1 MIAYAGLFLAAL
13 IAATVLPMQSEAVLV
28 GLLVAGKHPA
38 AALILVATVGNV
50 LGSVVNWYLGRFLL
64 RYRDRRWFP
73 VSGRQ
78 LARARVWY
86 RRYGRWSLLG
96 SWLPVVGD
104 PLTVA
109 AGLMREPLG
118 PFLVLVTIAKG
129 GRYLALAAAT
139 LAWL

>member
-1 MIAYAGLFLAAL
+1 MIAYAGLFLSAL
-13 IAATVLPMQSEAVLV
+13 VAATVLPMQSEAVLV
-28 GLLVAGKHPA
+28 ALLAAGRHPA
-38 AALILVATVGNV
+38 VALILVATVGNV

-64 RYRDRRWFP
+64 RYRDRQWFP

-129 GRYLALAAAT
+129 GRYLALAAVT

>member
-1 MIAYAGLFLAAL
+1 MAL
-13 IAATVLPMQSEAVLV
+13 RGPANLP
-28 GLLVAGKHPA
+28 
-38 AALILVATVGNV
+38 
-50 LGSVVNWYLGRFLL
+50 
-64 RYRDRRWFP
+64 
-73 VSGRQ
+73 
-78 LARARVWY
+78 
-86 RRYGRWSLLG
+86 LLG

-118 PFLVLVTIAKG
+118 PFLALVTIAKG